1 MLGKYG
7 MALPLSSLK
16 RAGRSMMS
24 SSVKPSSFL
33 RMSLFQSMQR
43 WREGRRRDQGDKQ
56 ASKVPE
62 NGLLDIVSLRRV
74 AFA

>member
-7 MALPLSSLK
+7 MALPCLSSLK
-16 RAGRSMMS
+16 SAGRSMMS

-43 WREGRRRDQGDKQ
+43 
-56 ASKVPE
+56 
-62 NGLLDIVSLRRV
+62 
-74 AFA
+74 